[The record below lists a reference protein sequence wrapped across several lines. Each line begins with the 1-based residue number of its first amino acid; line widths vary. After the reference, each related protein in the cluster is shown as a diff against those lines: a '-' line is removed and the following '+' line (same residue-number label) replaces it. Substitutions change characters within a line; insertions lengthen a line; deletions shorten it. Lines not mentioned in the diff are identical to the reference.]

1 MRQSLSLNDIGTLT
15 YSIFTE
21 IPNLVKKTVSLNSM
35 DLISNNVFITNPPIS
50 YGNLINDKEYS
61 SKKLRQFIIKRY
73 YKSIL

>member
-35 DLISNNVFITNPPIS
+35 DLISNNIFITNPPIS
-50 YGNLINDKEYS
+50 YGILINDKEYS